1 MLAVIKDDLKEC
13 YNYRFA
19 LIVVAFLMALAVTM
33 FYDVFQNFSVLL
45 DILLLMVILL
55 LQKNRA
61 N

>member
-33 FYDVFQNFSVLL
+33 FR
-45 DILLLMVILL
+45 DIFLSEFFYST
-55 LQKNRA
+55 
-61 N
+61 